1 MESSHFVQNTSHMYE
16 GNSASKAIVGPNG
29 GPYYPGRNSVVCYN
43 CGEEGDVRPHCPKMR
58 SQGPSSMSA
67 GQDVVRPDIRCSDDI
82 LPPLPP
88 APSVRGSG
96 QNVSVMEIAM
106 KSSALEGVKVREVT
120 ATTTEETVDVR
131 QFVNH
136 VEEVDR
142 GDHLESD
149 GTDELFEDDDDVVP
163 VMAGERAR
171 RFSELPP
178 EFDCEPRPARQ
189 RRRTTYTAED
199 EEGEEETPGRPKAK
213 AKPTA
218 PRKPI
223 WMMAGRE
230 KFDFVGAFR
239 DSPITGLNWG
249 SFFDLAPSVKQDIC
263 YQLVQELTRKKGKG
277 QGKGKKVTIEEVPD
291 KQEVSAV
298 ITDRNLGDVI
308 NFYTKGIVTTEKGEF
323 RVLRILVEAGS
334 VVNLLPIHLLEYTGA
349 KLCNAG
355 GMVIRTATN
364 ADAKIV

>member
-1 MESSHFVQNTSHMYE
+1 
-16 GNSASKAIVGPNG
+16 
-29 GPYYPGRNSVVCYN
+29 
-43 CGEEGDVRPHCPKMR
+43 
-58 SQGPSSMSA
+58 
-67 GQDVVRPDIRCSDDI
+67 
-82 LPPLPP
+82 
-88 APSVRGSG
+88 
-96 QNVSVMEIAM
+96 MEIAM

-131 QFVNH
+131 QFVNR

-149 GTDELFEDDDDVVP
+149 GTEELFEDDDDVVP

-178 EFDCEPRPARQ
+178 EFDCEPRSARQ
-189 RRRTTYTAED
+189 RRRTNYTAED

-213 AKPTA
+213 AKPSA

-230 KFDFVGAFR
+230 KFDFVGAFHH
-239 DSPITGLNWG
+239 SPVTGLNWG

-263 YQLVQELTRKKGKG
+263 NQLVQELTRKKGKG
-277 QGKGKKVTIEEVPD
+277 QGKGKKVTIEQVPD

-323 RVLRILVEAGS
+323 RVLRILVEAGAG
-334 VVNLLPIHLLEYTGA
+334 VNLLPIHLPEYTGA

-355 GMVIRTATN
+355 GMVIRTTTN
-364 ADAKIV
+364 AHAKIA